1 MSDAAP
7 EGTKAERTA
16 GAKNDGAGQPGAPR
30 PSPVPRPASALC
42 PYCGEVSRD
51 MTRCSACGG
60 PFDPLSRQA
69 TQNAMGPWFVRDPG
83 RPFRPGCS
91 FAELRRAV
99 ERGRIGP
106 ETIVRGPTTHQFWAP
121 ARRAPGLANLL
132 GVCHA
137 CGGGATQKDYVCRHC
152 GVAFPSPGDRQ
163 HMGLVDSRPLPG
175 RDRAEA
181 IVSDAGPSVRSGG
194 DWAFNRVLAESSSID
209 AEGVTLHI
217 GRRRRRSPLWPVAA
231 MVACALVVG
240 VGLGVGIGRLP
251 SLLQDG
257 VTPEPSSRQAMAP
270 GEEERASP
278 RGDGASGVA
287 AESVGTG
294 VRGSTESASI
304 GGDVGET
311 DTLPAERIEE
321 SMVAERAG
329 DWSERLVSLL
339 LEDSLGSVATAR
351 ELVRRD
357 RRDGREHA
365 ISTRA
370 EGYVDRRFQVVR
382 IRTLP

>member
-1 MSDAAP
+1 
-7 EGTKAERTA
+7 
-16 GAKNDGAGQPGAPR
+16 
-30 PSPVPRPASALC
+30 
-42 PYCGEVSRD
+42 

-91 FAELRRAV
+91 FAELRRGV

-137 CGGGATQKDYVCRHC
+137 CGGGATQKDYVCRQC

-181 IVSDAGPSVRSGG
+181 ILSVAGPSGRVGG
-194 DWAFNRVLAESSSID
+194 EGWGFNRVLADSPSID

-251 SLLQDG
+251 SLLKDG
-257 VTPEPSSRQAMAP
+257 VTPEASSRQALAV
-270 GEEERASP
+270 GEEERAAP
-278 RGDGASGVA
+278 QRDRASGVA
-287 AESVGTG
+287 AESVGMG
-294 VRGSTESASI
+294 VRRSTESAPAEAE
-304 GGDVGET
+304 VGE
-311 DTLPAERIEE
+311 DSAALIEE

-329 DWSERLVSLL
+329 GWDERLVSLL

-351 ELVRRD
+351 ELVRRED
-357 RRDGREHA
+357 RDGREHA
-365 ISTRA
+365 ISPRA